1 MDFFQ
6 EFKLNAIIDI
16 IDFLKPTIIYESL
29 GSVAMVYISF
39 GIPIFLTFALFSRYL
54 EESAKA
60 MAGEAKFIVAVK
72 DTLVTCVFL
81 CGYAAIGIILV
92 KLISVIGEKFYE
104 YGSFAVI
111 CEDYADTIE
120 TVTTLTKEYEKLELF
135 DFFRKSLR
143 SISSIAGWLFF
154 YATIILFI
162 FVYAFLRLAYCL
174 LYCLAYLW
182 GFVALP
188 LMLSKRMDLSTGWIK
203 TLLSLLAWPII
214 EASFYG
220 LVSPLFKQFS
230 TTMIATYSGKA
241 GVIVL
246 AGYVYLLLGII
257 NLILVAISVA
267 AVFVSFFLVMN
278 QSAALGVAAPFI
290 ATAAAG
296 AGMFQNIARNI
307 QKASIS
313 NMARQGS
320 KAMDNTVAGATRF
333 VSGAAGAVANTAGAI
348 AGAGNAMVDRF
359 RGGGSSGGSIDS
371 LPGKS
376 DTPSG
381 GSSMQPSLSSDAS
394 KASAPGSDAGLTP
407 ASPVHNAGDSAIGS
421 GAQQQA
427 ATSDNAQQQNKV
439 PQADDK
445 GKSTAQGAD
454 NSRTVA
460 GLDGAKTS
468 EASSDNQSQKVSGA
482 ESINNQGQSDPV
494 NTPPKASSRKTI
506 LNDIQKIGA
515 ASVISGDDAPVD

>member
-1 MDFFQ
+1 MDV
-6 EFKLNAIIDI
+6 KLTGIIDI

-29 GSVAMVYISF
+29 GDIAMVYISF

-60 MAGEAKFIVAVK
+60 MAGEAKFVVAIK
-72 DTLVTCVFL
+72 DTLVTCVIL
-81 CGYAAIGIILV
+81 CGYAAIGIVLV

-120 TVTTLTKEYEKLELF
+120 TVKNLTKEHEKLELF
-135 DFFRKSLR
+135 DFFRKGLR
-143 SISSIAGWLFF
+143 STVTIAGWLFF

-162 FVYAFLRLAYCL
+162 FVYAFLRIAYCL
-174 LYCLAYLW
+174 LYCIAYLW

-214 EASFYG
+214 EASLYG
-220 LVSPLFKQFS
+220 LVSPMFKQFS
-230 TTMIATYSGKA
+230 TNITATYSGEA

-246 AGYVYLLLGII
+246 AGYVYLLLGVI
-257 NLILVAISVA
+257 NLIIIAIAIV

-296 AGMFQNIARNI
+296 AGMLQNIARNI
-307 QKASIS
+307 QKASVS

-320 KAMDNTVAGATRF
+320 KAISNTAAGATRF
-333 VSGAAGAVANTAGAI
+333 VSGAAGAI
-348 AGAGNAMVDRF
+348 AGAGNAMVDKF
-359 RGGGSSGGSIDS
+359 RGGGSGSIDS
-371 LPGKS
+371 LPGKA

-381 GSSMQPSLSSDAS
+381 GSPIQPSLSPDAS
-394 KASAPGSDAGLTP
+394 KTSGPNPDAGSTP
-407 ASPVHNAGDSAIGS
+407 AASPANSADAGGS
-421 GAQQQA
+421 GGQQQA
-427 ATSDNAQQQNKV
+427 AGDNNQGQKVSGAEGAESANNQNQK
-439 PQADDK
+439 AEGK
-445 GKSTAQGAD
+445 EKSTAQGAD
-454 NSRTVA
+454 NS
-460 GLDGAKTS
+460 
-468 EASSDNQSQKVSGA
+468 QKVSGA
-482 ESINNQGQSDPV
+482 ESVNNQGQKDGG
-494 NTPPKASSRKTI
+494 NTSPKASSRKSI

-515 ASVISGDDAPVD
+515 ASVISGDDVPVD